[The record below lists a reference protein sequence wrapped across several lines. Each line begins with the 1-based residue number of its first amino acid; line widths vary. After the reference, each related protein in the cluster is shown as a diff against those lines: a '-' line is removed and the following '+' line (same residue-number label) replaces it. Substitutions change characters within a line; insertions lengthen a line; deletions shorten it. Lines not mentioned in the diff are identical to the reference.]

1 MSGGCL
7 CLTSTQP
14 GEPFVYLCPG
24 ACDVFFQKHQYIGDG
39 DRGDCYMRTPLG
51 GCTSKTAKMAGLNTL
66 KTKIEHELKKME
78 ADL

>member
-1 MSGGCL
+1 MNGCL

-14 GEPFVYLCPG
+14 GEPFVYLCPE
-24 ACDVFFQKHQYIGDG
+24 ACDVFFQKHQYIGDC

-51 GCTSKTAKMAGLNTL
+51 RCASKTAKMAGLNTL